1 MLTDRGGRG
10 PDDEVVRLLG
20 KLRDTGPA
28 YPPRLYTARRAAVL
42 AGLAALQIGAA
53 VAGASL
59 LAKLVKLL
67 KGMSIVEMVVL
78 GVEVAAVTGMAAYGA
93 TAAYVYRDTLK
104 QMLLPGSVNT
114 TPYPSLSVPPTQLAG
129 EATGVNGTP
138 TPSPT
143 GSLTVT
149 PLFTVPVPL
158 SGDGTPPPPGF
169 QPTQAPPTQPPV
181 AGPPTDKP
189 GNSFGLTKQAQQ
201 TQQAQ
206 QTPPP

>member
-1 MLTDRGGRG
+1 MMMDRGGRG

-42 AGLAALQIGAA
+42 AGLAALQIGGV

-67 KGMSIVEMVVL
+67 KGMSVVEKIVL
-78 GVEVAAVTGMAAYGA
+78 GVEVAAVTGMTAYGA
-93 TAAYVYRDTLK
+93 TAAYIYRDQLK
-104 QMLLPGSVNT
+104 QLLLPGPSIT
-114 TPYPSLSVPPTQLAG
+114 TPYPSLSVPSTPPPGQG
-129 EATGVNGTP
+129 TGVSGTP

-149 PLFTVPVPL
+149 PFFTAPISPGGDSTPL
-158 SGDGTPPPPGF
+158 APTVA
-169 QPTQAPPTQPPV
+169 QPTQAPPTQPP
-181 AGPPTDKP
+181 PTKP
-189 GNSFGLTKQAQQ
+189 GNSYGLTK
-201 TQQAQ
+201 
-206 QTPPP
+206 TPKPQSTTGP